1 MIKSLFGRKKKKLT
15 GATSLAEGV
24 KDAVVGDV
32 FTIMGFD
39 VEYDD
44 GYYLIE
50 AKHRYATS
58 YSTWYELVAGDGDR
72 RLWVYWSND
81 GGQLFTSVTND
92 NEPIPARCAQPHA
105 RRPYSGRP
113 RALSEQLLHVRGARF
128 LLSQQRRGILLR
140 WRPGGRDRVLYVGLD
155 ELGRAHDP
163 VHRQIQRPTVRVL
176 LQQRDFTG
184 EHYRVQAVTGQPF

>member
-1 MIKSLFGRKKKKLT
+1 MARIYNGTRREGVGVIKSLFGRKKKKLT

-24 KDAVVGDV
+24 RDAVVGDV

-58 YSTWYELVAGDGDR
+58 YSTWYELEAGDGDR

-81 GGQLFTSVTND
+81 GGQLFTSATNN
-92 NEPIPARCAQPHA
+92 NEPVPLD
-105 RRPYSGRP
+105 
-113 RALSEQLLHVRGARF
+113 ALNLTRDDLTQVDEEHSPEQLLHV
-128 LLSQQRRGILLR
+128 
-140 WRPGGRDRVLYVGLD
+140 
-155 ELGRAHDP
+155 
-163 VHRQIQRPTVRVL
+163 
-176 LQQRDFTG
+176 
-184 EHYRVQAVTGQPF
+184 

>member
-39 VEYDD
+39 LEYDD
-44 GYYLIE
+44 GYYLVE

-72 RLWVYWSND
+72 KLWVYWSND

-92 NEPIPARCAQPHA
+92 NEAGSARSAQSHA
-105 RRPYSGRP
+105 RRPCPGR
-113 RALSEQLLHVRGARF
+113 RGALPEQLLHVRGARF
-128 LLSQQRRGILLR
+128 LLSEQRRGILLR
-140 WRPGGRDRVLYVGLD
+140 WWPG
-155 ELGRAHDP
+155 
-163 VHRQIQRPTVRVL
+163 
-176 LQQRDFTG
+176 
-184 EHYRVQAVTGQPF
+184 